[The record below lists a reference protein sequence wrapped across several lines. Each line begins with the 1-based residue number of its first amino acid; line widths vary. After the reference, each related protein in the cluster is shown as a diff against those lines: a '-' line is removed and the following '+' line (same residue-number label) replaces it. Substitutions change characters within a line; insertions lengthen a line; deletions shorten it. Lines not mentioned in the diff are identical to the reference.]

1 MNRRVFWKIL
11 IGFWITSLLMSQG
24 VWLMFVLLRPAPEP
38 DGMDWASF
46 ASSAATAMLERD
58 GGPRLQDEIR
68 KWPNYW
74 RTQVEIAPAAAGT
87 PGAVKSEDGK
97 SYKVIVHPR
106 PPRHGHDRGPFDPP
120 WEVVL
125 ASAIGG
131 LAFSAILAA
140 YLTAPVA
147 RLRAGFRRLA
157 QGNFD
162 ARLGPSV
169 GRRRDEIA
177 DLAHDFDAMAAR
189 LQELVTHRD
198 RLLAGVS
205 HELRSP
211 LARLQLAIGLAQK
224 YPERTEASLQRISQ
238 EAGKLDDM
246 VDELLILSRLE
257 SGVETEDDYFD
268 LAQVVREIAEDASF
282 EGTARGILVD
292 CDIQTEDDDDTLV
305 SGNGKL
311 IARAI
316 ENIVRNALRFSSEGQ
331 TVRIA
336 LNRQHNAY
344 TVTVRDQGR
353 GVPEHQLEAVFKP
366 FMQSAG
372 GDGEGFGLGL
382 AIAQRAI
389 RAHHG
394 TISARNMAEGGFEI
408 RVALPAATTELVP
421 L

>member
-11 IGFWITSLLMSQG
+11 IGFWVTSLLMSQG
-24 VWLMFVLLRPAPEP
+24 VWLMFVLLRPPADP
-38 DGMDWASF
+38 DGMDWPSF
-46 ASSAATAMLERD
+46 ASSAVTAMLERD
-58 GGPRLQDEIR
+58 GGARLQEEIR
-68 KWPNYW
+68 NWPNYW
-74 RTQVEIAPAAAGT
+74 RTQVEVASVAAGS
-87 PGAVKSEDGK
+87 PGAIKGEDGK
-97 SYKVIVHPR
+97 SYKVIIHPR
-106 PPRHGHDRGPFDPP
+106 PSRHHDRGPFDPP

-147 RLRAGFRRLA
+147 RLRAGFRGLA
-157 QGNFD
+157 QGNFET
-162 ARLGPSV
+162 RLGPAV

-246 VDELLILSRLE
+246 VDELLILARLE

-282 EGTARGILVD
+282 EGTARGILVT
-292 CDIQTEDDDDTLV
+292 CDIHTDDDDDALV
-305 SGNGKL
+305 SGSGKL

-316 ENIVRNALRFSSEGQ
+316 DNIVRNALRFSSEGQ

-344 TVTVRDQGR
+344 AVTVRDSGP

-366 FMQSAG
+366 FVQSSG
-372 GDGEGFGLGL
+372 GSGHGFGLGL

-394 TISARNMAEGGFEI
+394 TISARNMPEGGFEI
-408 RVALPAATTELVP
+408 RVALPAATAELVP